1 MHKATL
7 IGSYT
12 IAIINAL
19 VNGVHKLQIK
29 VVIYAHMHWVVIV
42 RISEY
47 EWYHSI
53 VFPIIYQEMNATI
66 FALLSLVI
74 LVIISLRY

>member
-12 IAIINAL
+12 IAIINAH

-29 VVIYAHMHWVVIV
+29 VVINAHMHWVVIV

-53 VFPIIYQEMNATI
+53 ISIIYQEMNATS
-66 FALLSLVI
+66 FALLSVVI
-74 LVIISLRY
+74 LVIISLHY